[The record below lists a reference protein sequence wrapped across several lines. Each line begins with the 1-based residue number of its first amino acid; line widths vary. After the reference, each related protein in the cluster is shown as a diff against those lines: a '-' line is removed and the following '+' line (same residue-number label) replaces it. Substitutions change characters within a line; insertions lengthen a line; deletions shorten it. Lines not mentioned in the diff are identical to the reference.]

1 MDKMKLFRM
10 NLTVRSND
18 PSETKVNVK
27 DEPQTSSELTVKQS
41 FRWQIMPKESRLTE
55 VNS

>member
-10 NLTVRSND
+10 NFRSND